1 MNIQVD
7 EWTSKSYSYFLHY
20 IFKKLHKRL
29 DMQKDIKTN
38 RMKYIIVIHTRNV
51 SYGSLYKSAPILLRE
66 AIELGVPHFY
76 LYYIYMDT

>member
-1 MNIQVD
+1 
-7 EWTSKSYSYFLHY
+7 
-20 IFKKLHKRL
+20 
-29 DMQKDIKTN
+29 MQKDIKTN

-66 AIELGVPHFY
+66 AIELGVPHLY